1 MDIYIQSIKNI
12 SQFYL
17 CTFTPHSAL
26 ETSKFLGEVCL
37 SWQLNT

>member
-1 MDIYIQSIKNI
+1 MDIYIQSIKSI

-26 ETSKFLGEVCL
+26 ETSNPRQGR
-37 SWQLNT
+37 SASPGN